1 MKKIRTYLIM
11 LCALC
16 TIGAQSQNIGRPE
29 RNNPGNL
36 LKNFQTPPKGY
47 GEVPFYWW
55 MGDTLTREHL
65 LGHLEILRNK
75 GISSLQVNYAH
86 SDKGGKSWGLTFK
99 SKPEIFTEEWWDLFG
114 SS

>member
-1 MKKIRTYLIM
+1 M

-29 RNNPGNL
+29 RSNPGNL

-65 LGHLEILRNK
+65 LGHLEILKNK
-75 GISSLQVNYAH
+75 GIKHGNNLVNVY
-86 SDKGGKSWGLTFK
+86 KGNPKIIRGF
-99 SKPEIFTEEWWDLFG
+99 
-114 SS
+114 